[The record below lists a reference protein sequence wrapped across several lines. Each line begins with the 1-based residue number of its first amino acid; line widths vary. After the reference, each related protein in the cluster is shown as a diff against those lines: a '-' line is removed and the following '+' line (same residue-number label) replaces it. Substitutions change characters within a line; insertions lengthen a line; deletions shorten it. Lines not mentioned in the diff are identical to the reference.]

1 MKKRPTLAFI
11 LCLLVTGQFLLA
23 GTSDLIVLTNLEPPS
38 CDWGEREWSPR
49 LLVNRSS
56 FSPASNPKAGE
67 NVQLSIEVTNAGNSA
82 SPAIVAQFRLPSGV
96 AARNGLKA
104 GIPAL
109 GAGQSHM
116 INFNFSYTPAFSGN
130 TISIVFETPSLPD
143 LAGLKKTL
151 FLSVNGQKRSVV
163 RNQGSEVYW
172 VSPDPDENRGA
183 VRTTEKQMDLKVMAL
198 SEGELS
204 KKNFAIRV
212 NGRRAQGQKT
222 DLSKLKSP
230 DQKDTRLN
238 HSFTS
243 GLELEE
249 GRNEVEVVFF
259 EEDGETIA
267 ARTKTFVIYYE
278 PPIKSNIYVLTIG
291 DTQDKSNWGTA
302 VEDMTKAFK
311 RAFPQGHSAIDK
323 AHFYQYTGKKDIAR
337 MSLIKTLARLERLPI
352 QEQDWV
358 FIYWAAAGR
367 TSSKNTLLI
376 EPSDFDV
383 DYPEI
388 TALDL
393 DQDILRGLE
402 KAGGQ
407 KVLLLDT
414 KLGSGA
420 KSVGQI
426 KLSSLIQN
434 RAPSVEVFLVNG
446 TVTRGDDDSNR
457 AVLSQ
462 VLQEAMQNRTVE
474 VGNGLRKQVDGGD
487 QKVSIEELSDFIR
500 SRVRYLLRNQQG
512 LLHHRGANIAR
523 DRTLLHLGQ

>member
-1 MKKRPTLAFI
+1 MNKRPTLVFI
-11 LCLLVTGQFLLA
+11 LCTLLTCQCLLA
-23 GTSDLIVLTNLEPPS
+23 GTSDIAVFTSLDDV
-38 CDWGEREWSPR
+38 CEWNPR

-67 NVQLSIEVTNAGNSA
+67 NVRLSIEVINAGNSA

-96 AARNGLKA
+96 STRNGLTA

-116 INFNFSYTPAFSGN
+116 VNFNFTYTPAFSGN
-130 TISIVFETPSLPD
+130 TISIVFETPSLPG

-151 FLSVNGQKRSVV
+151 FLGVNGQKRSVV

-183 VRTTEKQMDLKVMAL
+183 VRTKEKQMDLKVMAL

-212 NGRRAQGQKT
+212 NGRRAQGQKA

-238 HSFTS
+238 HSYTS

-267 ARTKTFVIYYE
+267 ARTKTIIIYYD
-278 PPIKSNIYVLTIG
+278 PPVKSNIYVLTIG
-291 DTQDKSNWGTA
+291 DAQDKSIVGSA
-302 VEDMTKAFK
+302 VGDMTKAFK
-311 RAFPQGHSAIDK
+311 RAFPAGHPGIDK
-323 AHFYQYTGKKDIAR
+323 AHFYQYTSKKDITR
-337 MSLIKTLARLERLPI
+337 MALIKSLARLERLPI

-358 FIYWAAAGR
+358 FVYWAAAGR
-367 TSSKNTLLI
+367 TSSNNSLLV

-393 DQDILRGLE
+393 NQDILHGLE

-407 KVLLLDT
+407 KILLLDT

-420 KSVGQI
+420 KSGGQSD
-426 KLSSLIQN
+426 LSSFIRN
-434 RAPSVEVFLVNG
+434 RAPSVEVFLVDG
-446 TVTRGDDDSNR
+446 AVAKGDVDSNR
-457 AVLSQ
+457 AILSQ
-462 VLQEAMQNRTVE
+462 VLQEAMQNQTVV
-474 VGNGLRKQVDGGD
+474 VGEGIRKQVDGGD
-487 QKVSIEELSDFIR
+487 QKVSVEELSDFIR
-500 SRVRYLLRNQQG
+500 SRVSFLLQNQRG
-512 LLHHRGANIAR
+512 LLHHRGSDIAR

>member
-1 MKKRPTLAFI
+1 M
-11 LCLLVTGQFLLA
+11 LA
-23 GTSDLIVLTNLEPPS
+23 GHSALAVPASLENTALIG
-38 CDWGEREWSPR
+38 CEWNPR

-67 NVQLSIEVTNAGNSA
+67 NVKLSIEVVNAGNSA
-82 SPAIVAQFRLPSGV
+82 SPALVAQFRLPSGV
-96 AARNGLKA
+96 AARNGLKT

-116 INFNFSYTPAFSGN
+116 INFNFSYTAAFSDN
-130 TISIVFETPSLPD
+130 TISIVFETPSLPG

-151 FLSVNGQKRSVV
+151 FLGVSGQKRSVV

-172 VSPDPDENRGA
+172 VSPDPDESRGA

-212 NGRRAQGQKT
+212 NGRRAQGQKA

-230 DQKDTRLN
+230 DQKDTRMN

-259 EEDGETIA
+259 EQDRETVA

-278 PPIKSNIYVLTIG
+278 PPVKSNIYVLTIG
-291 DTQDKSNWGTA
+291 DAQDKSNWGTA
-302 VEDMTKAFK
+302 VNDMGKAFK
-311 RAFPQGHSAIDK
+311 RAFPEGHPGIEK
-323 AHFYQYTGKKDIAR
+323 AHFYQYTSKKDIAR
-337 MSLIKTLARLERLPI
+337 MSLIKTLTRLERLPI

-358 FIYWAAAGR
+358 FIYWAATGR
-367 TSSKNTLLI
+367 TSSNNTLLI

-393 DQDILRGLE
+393 NQDILRGLE

-407 KVLLLDT
+407 KILLLDT

-420 KSVGQI
+420 KSAGQSDLTSFVRNI
-426 KLSSLIQN
+426 
-434 RAPSVEVFLVNG
+434 APSVEVFLVNG
-446 TVTRGDDDSNR
+446 AIGKGDADSSR

-462 VLQEAMQNRTVE
+462 VLQEALQNRTVA
-474 VGNGLRKQVDGGD
+474 VGNGISKQVDEGD
-487 QKVSIEELSDFIR
+487 QKISVEELSDFIR
-500 SRVRYLLRNQQG
+500 SRVGFLLQNQKG
-512 LLHHRGANIAR
+512 LLHYRGSDIVR
-523 DRTLLHLGQ
+523 DRTLLYLRQ